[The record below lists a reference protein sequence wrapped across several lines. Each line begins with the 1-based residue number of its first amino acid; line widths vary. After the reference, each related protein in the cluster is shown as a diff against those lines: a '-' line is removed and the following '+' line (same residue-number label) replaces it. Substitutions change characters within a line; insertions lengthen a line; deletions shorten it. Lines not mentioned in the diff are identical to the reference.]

1 MSSWMH
7 STLRGIL
14 SKVFFTA
21 VCFRCDL
28 GGNLLSSITAT
39 KNVLLTSLVLQ
50 TLWKIAG
57 IFEEM
62 YSIRELE
69 MTAQLICTRRALQ
82 SHSKF
87 QNIHSNNRITNCDSQ
102 LSLMLL
108 LKS

>member
-1 MSSWMH
+1 MEIYYQASQQ
-7 STLRGIL
+7 LRMY
-14 SKVFFTA
+14 S
-21 VCFRCDL
+21 
-28 GGNLLSSITAT
+28 LLPWFY
-39 KNVLLTSLVLQ
+39 KQ
-50 TLWKIAG
+50 IAG
-57 IFEEM
+57 KFEEM